1 MDLKNE
7 KLQILKMIE
16 EGKVSSEEGVKLLE
30 ALEGTSSKTLAGTPK
45 AKWIKIKVFDPDDKT
60 NVDVNIPISL
70 INIGLKIA
78 NKVAPDFNKYGLDEN
93 EIHEIF
99 ESIKAGASGKIL
111 DINSENGEKIEIIVE

>member
-7 KLQILKMIE
+7 RLQILKMIE
-16 EGKVSSEEGVKLLE
+16 EGKVTSEEGVKLLD
-30 ALEGTSSKTLAGTPK
+30 ALENTSTTTPVEREE

-93 EIHEIF
+93 EIREIF
-99 ESIKAGASGKIL
+99 ESIKAGASGKIV
-111 DINSENGEKIEIIVE
+111 DINSENGEKVEIIVE